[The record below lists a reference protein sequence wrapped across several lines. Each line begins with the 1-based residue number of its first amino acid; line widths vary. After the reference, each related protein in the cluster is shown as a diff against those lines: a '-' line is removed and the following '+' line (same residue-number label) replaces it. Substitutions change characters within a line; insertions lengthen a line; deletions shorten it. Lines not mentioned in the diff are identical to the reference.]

1 MARRLAGA
9 LLLAGGIWALQ
20 AQAHD
25 LKLFASRIG
34 DRIEGRVYFVGG
46 DPALVT
52 VRIEPST
59 GAAPVSVTTGS
70 DGRFS
75 AIVEPADWYRLVAN
89 VGDGHAT
96 ETSVGG
102 AAPPPAAGGSGG
114 AMPTVD
120 AGELEA
126 IVARQLEP
134 LREQLAA
141 AEERVRLRDILGGL
155 GYVVG
160 LAGLA
165 AWISSRRAPR

>member
-1 MARRLAGA
+1 MSA
-9 LLLAGGIWALQ
+9 LPSY
-20 AQAHD
+20 AHE

-52 VRIEPST
+52 VRIEPSNGAEPVAVST
-59 GAAPVSVTTGS
+59 GD
-70 DGRFS
+70 DGRFV
-75 AIVEPADWYRLVAN
+75 ATVAAADWYRLVAN

-96 ETSVGG
+96 ETTVGG
-102 AAPPPAAGGSGG
+102 APPLSAAEPSSGAPVTVGAA
-114 AMPTVD
+114 
-120 AGELEA
+120 ELEA

-141 AEERVRLRDILGGL
+141 AEERVRLRDILGGI

-160 LAGLA
+160 IAGLA
-165 AWISSRRAPR
+165 AWFTSRRAPR